1 MNTVLSTDVTPIIRL
16 EAGAEVHLHT
26 MIQKSRLTPILREF
40 ITVFNS
46 TYDLF
51 FKVQDYEGGDNT
63 NYKFISRGN
72 GTILI
77 F

>member
-1 MNTVLSTDVTPIIRL
+1 MSTTKL
-16 EAGAEVHLHT
+16 HLHT